1 MKNLSLREQ
10 LLNAGLTSKSKA
22 HKVNNEQRKQTQHNR
37 KHKTQVLDEATQLAN
52 KAKVQQLE
60 KDKQLNATLNEEAE
74 KKQLIGQ
81 INQLIN
87 DNKLAKNDD
96 GVGFNFSDNNKIR
109 TIYISSAL
117 RQSLVKGTAAIV
129 KFIKTYEVVPAPIA
143 GKIELRDKK
152 RIIYW
157 NDNNTPAADDEY
169 AGYDVPDDLV
179 W

>member
-10 LLNAGLTSKSKA
+10 LLKAGLTSKSKA
-22 HKVNNEQRKQTQHNR
+22 HKVNSDQRKQAQYSK
-37 KHKTQVLDEATQLAN
+37 KHKTKVLDEAAQLAN
-52 KAKVQQLE
+52 QAKAQHLE
-60 KDKQLNATLNEEAE
+60 KDKLLNATLNAEAE

-143 GKIELRDKK
+143 GKIELRDKN

-157 NDNNTPAADDEY
+157 NDNNTPATDDEY
-169 AGYDVPDDLV
+169 AGYDVPDDLM